1 MLLDDD
7 VVTDGEVEPGPFS
20 RGLGREEWIEYL
32 VLHFWR
38 NAGGVVNRA
47 RSNGKRKP
55 SPANRVKVELGQGA
69 VGAPAQPLPAPQ
81 SATYIPARAQA
92 RRHAMTPQESQLVDE
107 LFNRLV
113 QLETARRDP
122 EAERLI
128 ADGLRRAP
136 HAVYALVQTVLLQ
149 DEALKRANARIEE
162 LQVQTSPA
170 AEPEQPPTSFLDSMR
185 EALGGGAP
193 RGSVP
198 SVRTAGGNQSQG
210 QQPQPEY
217 PRQLPLSGYPGAPGF
232 GSGGSFLGTAA
243 SAAAGVIG
251 GSLLLDGIRSMF
263 GHHLGGTYADREQDR
278 QQDLADD
285 DREQDRQQDLAD
297 DDREQDAEQDLAD
310 EDAQQDSEQDLTDDE
325 DFASG
330 DGFSDDGY
338 DA

>member
-1 MLLDDD
+1 
-7 VVTDGEVEPGPFS
+7 
-20 RGLGREEWIEYL
+20 
-32 VLHFWR
+32 
-38 NAGGVVNRA
+38 
-47 RSNGKRKP
+47 
-55 SPANRVKVELGQGA
+55 
-69 VGAPAQPLPAPQ
+69 
-81 SATYIPARAQA
+81 
-92 RRHAMTPQESQLVDE
+92 MTPQESELVDE

-113 QLETARRDP
+113 KLETAQRDP

-162 LQVQTSPA
+162 LQVQTSTAPD
-170 AEPEQPPTSFLDSMR
+170 PEQRPASFLDSMR
-185 EALGGGAP
+185 EALGGRAP

-198 SVRTAGGNQSQG
+198 SVRTAGANQSQG
-210 QQPQPEY
+210 QQPQY
-217 PRQLPLSGYPGAPGF
+217 PRQMPLSGYPDAPSF

-263 GHHLGGTYADREQDR
+263 GHRLGGASASAFARGDDKSATYADREQDR

-297 DDREQDAEQDLAD
+297 EDAQQDAEQDLAD
-310 EDAQQDSEQDLTDDE
+310 EDSEQDLTDDE
-325 DFASG
+325 DFAG
-330 DGFSDDGY
+330 DDGY

>member
-1 MLLDDD
+1 
-7 VVTDGEVEPGPFS
+7 
-20 RGLGREEWIEYL
+20 
-32 VLHFWR
+32 
-38 NAGGVVNRA
+38 
-47 RSNGKRKP
+47 
-55 SPANRVKVELGQGA
+55 
-69 VGAPAQPLPAPQ
+69 
-81 SATYIPARAQA
+81 
-92 RRHAMTPQESQLVDE
+92 MTPQESELVDE
-107 LFNRLV
+107 LFNRLA
-113 QLETARRDP
+113 QLETAQRDP

-162 LQVQTSPA
+162 LQVQTSA
-170 AEPEQPPTSFLDSMR
+170 APEPEQRPASFLDSMR
-185 EALGGGAP
+185 EALGGRAP
-193 RGSVP
+193 HGSVP
-198 SVRTAGGNQSQG
+198 SVRTVGANQSQG
-210 QQPQPEY
+210 QQPQP
-217 PRQLPLSGYPGAPGF
+217 GYPGAPGF

-263 GHHLGGTYADREQDR
+263 GHHLGGASASEFARGDDKSATYADREQDR

-297 DDREQDAEQDLAD
+297 EDAQQDTEQDLAD

-325 DFASG
+325 DFAG
-330 DGFSDDGY
+330 DDGY

>member
-1 MLLDDD
+1 
-7 VVTDGEVEPGPFS
+7 
-20 RGLGREEWIEYL
+20 
-32 VLHFWR
+32 
-38 NAGGVVNRA
+38 
-47 RSNGKRKP
+47 
-55 SPANRVKVELGQGA
+55 
-69 VGAPAQPLPAPQ
+69 
-81 SATYIPARAQA
+81 
-92 RRHAMTPQESQLVDE
+92 MTPQESELVDE

-113 QLETARRDP
+113 QLEIAQRDP

-149 DEALKRANARIEE
+149 DEALKRANERIEE
-162 LQVQTSPA
+162 LQVQTSAA
-170 AEPEQPPTSFLDSMR
+170 AEPEQRPTSFLDSMR
-185 EALGGGAP
+185 EALGGRAP

-198 SVRTAGGNQSQG
+198 SVRTAGANQSQG
-210 QQPQPEY
+210 QQPQPGY
-217 PRQLPLSGYPGAPGF
+217 PRQISGYPGAPGF

-263 GHHLGGTYADREQDR
+263 GHHLGGTSASAFARGDDRSATYADREQDR

-297 DDREQDAEQDLAD
+297 EDAQQDAEQDLAD
-310 EDAQQDSEQDLTDDE
+310 EDAQQDSEQDLTDYG
-325 DFASG
+325 DFAG
-330 DGFSDDGY
+330 DDGS

>member
-1 MLLDDD
+1 
-7 VVTDGEVEPGPFS
+7 
-20 RGLGREEWIEYL
+20 
-32 VLHFWR
+32 
-38 NAGGVVNRA
+38 
-47 RSNGKRKP
+47 
-55 SPANRVKVELGQGA
+55 
-69 VGAPAQPLPAPQ
+69 
-81 SATYIPARAQA
+81 
-92 RRHAMTPQESQLVDE
+92 MTPQESELVDA

-113 QLETARRDP
+113 QLETAQRDGQ
-122 EAERLI
+122 AERQI
-128 ADGLRRAP
+128 VDGLRRAP

-162 LQVQTSPA
+162 LQSQTNAA

-185 EALGGGAP
+185 EALGGRAP

-198 SVRTAGGNQSQG
+198 SVRTAGGTQSQG
-210 QQPQPEY
+210 QQPQ
-217 PRQLPLSGYPGAPGF
+217 SGYPAAPGL

-263 GHHLGGTYADREQDR
+263 SDHAGAARASIFGHGEDRSATHADREQDR

-285 DREQDRQQDLAD
+285 DRD
-297 DDREQDAEQDLAD
+297 QDAKQDLAD

-325 DFASG
+325 DFAS
-330 DGFSDDGY
+330 SDDGFADDSY